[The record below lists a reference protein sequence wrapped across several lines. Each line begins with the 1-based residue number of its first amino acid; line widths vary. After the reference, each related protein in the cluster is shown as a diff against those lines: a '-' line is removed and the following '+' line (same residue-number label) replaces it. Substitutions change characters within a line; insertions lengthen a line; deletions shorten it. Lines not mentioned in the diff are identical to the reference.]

1 MSSQTKTLSKINLE
15 ADVLVIGGGPAGTWS
30 AWSAAQSGSKVILV
44 DKGYCGTSGAAAAA
58 GNGVWY
64 IPPDPEQ
71 REQAMAS
78 REAMGGFLADRN
90 WMQRVLDR
98 TYDNVNTS
106 AWKG

>member
-58 GNGVWY
+58 GNGVW
-64 IPPDPEQ
+64 
-71 REQAMAS
+71 
-78 REAMGGFLADRN
+78 
-90 WMQRVLDR
+90 
-98 TYDNVNTS
+98 
-106 AWKG
+106 